1 MLYSIAF
8 LSGFAVMGYEIL
20 GTRVLFPYYGSSVYV
35 LGAIISVFLAGLGIG
50 YAVGGRIADSNS
62 GANHLSGIIFFPT
75 ILVLSFPLYGYRF
88 CEFFYALN
96 LESRVGAL
104 LLSVVIFLPPCVFL
118 GAVIPIIVK
127 IVAINSGRIGR
138 AAGMYMPYRRGK
150 HRGNTFHLLFP
161 DQLDECFK
169 GDDLYRIRARSRLDI
184 VHSQGSNSESATST
198 LSL

>member
-50 YAVGGRIADSNS
+50 YAAGGRIADSSS
-62 GANHLSGIIFFPT
+62 GANHLSRIVFFPT

-96 LESRVGAL
+96 FESRVGAL
-104 LLSVVIFLPPCVFL
+104 LLSVIIFLLPCVFL

-127 IVAINSGRIGR
+127 IVATNSGRIGR
-138 AAGMYMPYRRGK
+138 AAGNVYAVSTSGSIT
-150 HRGNTFHLLFP
+150 GTLFTSFF
-161 DQLDECFK
+161 LISWMSVSK
-169 GDDLYRIRARSRLDI
+169 GIIFTGSVLAVAWILCVVRARIRSPQPPR
-184 VHSQGSNSESATST
+184 
-198 LSL
+198 

>member
-96 LESRVGAL
+96 FESRVGAL
-104 LLSVVIFLPPCVFL
+104 LLSVIIFLLPCVFL

-138 AAGMYMPYRRGK
+138 AAGNVYAISTG
-150 HRGNTFHLLFP
+150 GSIAGTLFTSFF
-161 DQLDECFK
+161 LISWMSVSK
-169 GDDLYRIRARSRLDI
+169 GMIFTGSVLAVAWILCIVRARIRSPQPPR
-184 VHSQGSNSESATST
+184 
-198 LSL
+198 